1 MLSIGYFCAAI
12 MGDARLVRRAA
23 LIDKAT
29 LSKLLRGGDILMP
42 TLTLV
47 QAEVL
52 MVRTLTRCRTSID
65 NARSVARALIAAE
78 MDGLKG
84 HGLSRVPMYAE
95 QAKVRKIDGT
105 FKPLATQPR
114 PGLMAIDAGHGFA
127 FPAIELAEAKLPA
140 MARRQGIAAAAI
152 RKSSHC
158 GAAGHPVERLA
169 DKGLVALMLVNTPGA
184 IAPWGGS
191 KAAFGTNPV
200 AFACPLPGREP
211 LVIDLSLSK
220 VARGNVM
227 MAKQRGEQIPDGWA
241 LDKDGK
247 PTTDPDAALRGTML
261 PMGDAKGVALALM
274 VELLAAGL
282 TGANFAAE
290 ASSYLDSYGSP
301 SGTGQLI
308 LAFDPAAFGGDAPS
322 RFGILAASIEA
333 QPGARLPGMRRLKAR
348 EKAKAEGLTIS
359 EKLMAEIEAA

>member
-1 MLSIGYFCAAI
+1 
-12 MGDARLVRRAA
+12 
-23 LIDKAT
+23 
-29 LSKLLRGGDILMP
+29 MP
-42 TLTLV
+42 SLTLV
-47 QAEVL
+47 QAEGLV
-52 MVRTLTRCRTSID
+52 VRTLTRCRTGIE

-78 MDGLKG
+78 CDGLKG
-84 HGLSRVPMYAE
+84 HGLSRVPMYAA
-95 QAKVRKIDGT
+95 QAKVRKIDGS
-105 FKPLATQPR
+105 FRPVATQPR
-114 PGLMAIDAGHGFA
+114 PGLISIDAGYGFA
-127 FPAIELAEAKLPA
+127 FPAIELAESELPQ
-140 MARRQGIAAAAI
+140 MARRQGVAAAAI

-184 IAPWGGS
+184 MAPWGGS
-191 KAAFGTNPV
+191 KAVFGTNPV
-200 AFACPLPGREP
+200 AFACPLPGRPP

-227 MAKQRGEQIPDGWA
+227 TAKQRGEPIPEGWA
-241 LDKDGK
+241 LDADGQ
-247 PTTDPDAALRGTML
+247 PTTDPGAALSGTML
-261 PMGDAKGVALALM
+261 PMGDAKGTALALM

-290 ASSYLDSYGSP
+290 ASSYLDADGPP

-308 LAFDPAAFGGDAPS
+308 LAFDPAAFGGDAVS
-322 RFGILAASIEA
+322 RFGVLAASIEM

-359 EKLMAEIEAA
+359 DALMAEIEAA